1 MNIYIVMFFE
11 KLLVFKRVES
21 VGLSDSGQE
30 QLGPLELHFDNVTAP
45 RVPQGMWELQ
55 KGAVLNI
62 NSFQVRGLSKQE
74 VITQIAEDLK
84 ISTDALDCKFSSESG
99 FRVTLNRVV
108 IIKLVQ
114 DQTFFGMVVTGVF
127 IKQQDLSDLEFDITN
142 LDDPNPLGL
151 IRRSRLHWEMM
162 AQKLNSLTV
171 DQANVRRLEFM
182 SEFQEI
188 ERIQLS
194 FKVIDEVEK
203 REGVTSKT
211 KTVRTYLRR
220 LVALW
225 QSSVIKSF
233 PEYVD
238 SIVALDKR
246 IKPRMNLEIDDLI
259 DIYTRFAMPKI
270 DFAISIDW
278 YKTLEYDAALTSSA
292 NSELNNIVK
301 ENSYSELSAS
311 SSEIDMEF
319 EVPIVGED
327 QSLFEVIDE
336 VKVYLQKI
344 GIKSD
349 LATLS
354 QQQSNK
360 VVDTLLSSSSYV
372 DRICVVVLLLFP
384 NISDSYKQMLFEK
397 IASGVQSLPVDI
409 LFRFLD
415 KEFISIETKHKLIR
429 IFGPKLN
436 DLDLVSLQ
444 SRFPEFFEANKDCF
458 EKKTKG
464 YLSYFGREVLLD
476 SMEEGPGKVNF
487 IVHPFYSL
495 AGEGISSEMG
505 LQSYV
510 LNLFNKGKTFQALE
524 IMQEYQ
530 KLKSVVASG
539 ESLVFLLP
547 RFTEEFEFLKP
558 LLTDILRGYPF
569 NIIES
574 LTAFDGYIPYAYN
587 NLIQEKLAGKHIFF
601 SGGYI
606 DRCLNGAVEGLS
618 QLGVSGVHDV
628 SASSLHPHELPSE
641 TLSSNAQMET
651 FVDLE
656 RFFESHLGLVRSLN
670 EYNVGQIFDKS
681 KSGTL
686 EAYKSYVIVMLSDFR
701 SEKTVLNKR
710 LQKMDS
716 GSLEYEVATIHSE
729 ILALQI
735 EKLERE
741 FEILGEESIVGCEV
755 LVSSDNLLVL
765 SEIEKQRARLFADA
779 DYNVFLE
786 QFEATMQSYRKR
798 LEVLESK

>member
-1 MNIYIVMFFE
+1 MFFE

-21 VGLSDSGQE
+21 VGLSESGQE
-30 QLGPLELHFDNVTAP
+30 QLGPLELHFDNVAAP
-45 RVPQGMWELQ
+45 KVPQGMWELQ

-62 NSFQVRGLSKQE
+62 NSFQARGLSKQE

-84 ISTDALDCKFSSESG
+84 ISTDALDCKLNSESG
-99 FRVTLNRVV
+99 FLVTLNRDVV
-108 IIKLVQ
+108 IKLFH
-114 DQTFFGMVVTGVF
+114 DQTFFGMVVSGVF
-127 IKQQDLSDLEFDITN
+127 IKRQDLSDLDFDITN

-162 AQKLNSLTV
+162 AQKINSLTV
-171 DQANVRRLEFM
+171 DQAKVRHVEFIK
-182 SEFQEI
+182 EFEEI
-188 ERIQLS
+188 EKIQSS
-194 FKVIDEVEK
+194 FKVIDEIEK

-211 KTVRTYLRR
+211 KIVRTYLRR

-259 DIYTRFAMPKI
+259 DIYTRFAMPEL
-270 DFAISIDW
+270 DFVTSIDW
-278 YKTLEYDAALTSSA
+278 YKTLEDDDALSKRSNAD
-292 NSELNNIVK
+292 LNKIVK
-301 ENSYSELSAS
+301 EISTRQLRQSD
-311 SSEIDMEF
+311 SEIDMEF
-319 EVPIVGED
+319 EVPKVGED

-354 QQQSNK
+354 QQQSNQ

-372 DRICVVVLLLFP
+372 DRMCVAVVLLFP
-384 NISDSYKQMLFEK
+384 NISDAYKQLLFEK
-397 IASGVQSLPVDI
+397 IASGVQSLPADI
-409 LFRFLD
+409 LFRVLD
-415 KEFISIETKHKLIR
+415 KDFIGIENKHRLAR
-429 IFGPKLN
+429 AFGPKLN
-436 DLDLVSLQ
+436 DFDLHCLQ
-444 SRFPEFFEANKDCF
+444 SQFPEFFEANKDCF
-458 EKKTKG
+458 EKNPKG

-487 IVHPFYSL
+487 VVHPFYSL
-495 AGEGISSEMG
+495 EGTGVSSEAD
-505 LQSYV
+505 LQGYA
-510 LNLFNKGKTFQALE
+510 LKLFNTGKTLQAME

-547 RFTEEFEFLKP
+547 RYSEEFGFLKP
-558 LLTDILRGYPF
+558 LLIDILGEYPF
-569 NIIES
+569 HVIES
-574 LTAFDGYIPYAYN
+574 LTAGDGYIPYAYETV
-587 NLIQEKLAGKHIFF
+587 IQEKLADKQIVF

-606 DRCLNGAVEGLS
+606 DKCLSGAVEGLS
-618 QLGVSGVHDV
+618 QLGISGVHDV
-628 SASSLHPHELPSE
+628 SASSLHPYELPSE
-641 TLSSNAQMET
+641 TLSSNEQLET
-651 FVDLE
+651 FSSLE
-656 RFFESHLGLVRSLN
+656 RFFECNLGLVRSLN

-681 KSGTL
+681 KSGSV
-686 EAYKSYVIVMLSDFR
+686 EAYKSYVLMMLSDFR
-701 SEKTVLNKR
+701 SEQQVVNKR
-710 LQKMDS
+710 VQKMDS

-741 FEILGEESIVGCEV
+741 FDILGEESIVGCEM
-755 LVSSDNLLVL
+755 LVSTDNLLVL

-786 QFEATMQSYRKR
+786 QFEATMHSYKKR
-798 LEVLESK
+798 LEVLESR